1 VRIDSSDLPGNIDS
15 CEESSGLKHMTEI
28 DENESDITED
38 ETAGSQLKAA
48 REAANMTIEQAA
60 ERLHLLRETV
70 IALEE
75 KDTSKLPSRVFTL
88 GYLKNYARIL
98 DLPESHFEGLF
109 NEELYENV
117 DIRSLQ
123 QPRAPELRIRRH
135 QPVAAGHLFV
145 KLITALVVIALI
157 ALPLLWW
164 KGVIELPDLSSVPF
178 LPTTEK
184 QGSDET
190 SGDGGSETLSLSIG
204 DEPVAQTESLQN
216 ETTEADDRLKESDD
230 DNVLEL
236 SLGTEADDTTTEDDI
251 TTQAENDNDIST
263 DTAEASAETSAQTS
277 VESSM
282 SSQTTGMTSVSDDVV
297 ATDSSTETQSGSEHK
312 VTLDFSDNCWV
323 NVNDAEGKI
332 VLFGDIPAG
341 SSKTLEG
348 KAPFTFVLGNAEKV
362 KVSIDGRAYDI
373 APHMKGGVARFS
385 LGEPVE

>member
-1 VRIDSSDLPGNIDS
+1 
-15 CEESSGLKHMTEI
+15 MTEI

-38 ETAGSQLKAA
+38 EAAGSKLKAA

-75 KDTSKLPSRVFTL
+75 EDISNLPSRVFTL

-109 NEELYENV
+109 NEELYESAE
-117 DIRSLQ
+117 IRSLQ
-123 QPRAPELRIRRH
+123 QPRAPELRIRRR
-135 QPVAAGHLFV
+135 QPVATGRLLV
-145 KLITALVVIALI
+145 KLLTALVVIALI

-184 QGSDET
+184 QKSDET
-190 SGDGGSETLSLSIG
+190 SGEGGSETLSLSIG
-204 DEPVAQTESLQN
+204 DEPVAQTESQHN
-216 ETTEADDRLKESDD
+216 VTTEAEGPLKKSDD

-236 SLGTEADDTTTEDDI
+236 SLETVDDDLSTQDGATTEAED
-251 TTQAENDNDIST
+251 DNDIST
-263 DTAEASAETSAQTS
+263 DTAEAAVETSAEIST
-277 VESSM
+277 ESSIL
-282 SSQTTGMTSVSDDVV
+282 SRTTGMTAVSDDVV
-297 ATDSSTETQSGSEHK
+297 VAETDSSIETQSGSEHK

-385 LGEPVE
+385 LGEPLE

>member
-1 VRIDSSDLPGNIDS
+1 
-15 CEESSGLKHMTEI
+15 MTEI

-38 ETAGSQLKAA
+38 EAAGSQLKAA

-75 KDTSKLPSRVFTL
+75 KDISKLPSRVFTL

-109 NEELYENV
+109 NEELYESAE
-117 DIRSLQ
+117 IRSLQ
-123 QPRAPELRIRRH
+123 QPRAPELRIRRR

-164 KGVIELPDLSSVPF
+164 KGVIELPDLSGVPF
-178 LPTTEK
+178 FPTTEK
-184 QGSDET
+184 QESDET

-204 DEPVAQTESLQN
+204 DEPLAQTESLQN

-236 SLGTEADDTTTEDDI
+236 SLGTEADDTTTEDDT

-263 DTAEASAETSAQTS
+263 DIAEASAETS
-277 VESSM
+277 VESSILP
-282 SSQTTGMTSVSDDVV
+282 QTTGMTAVSDDVV
-297 ATDSSTETQSGSEHK
+297 VVETDSSAETQTGSEHK